1 MRTVV
6 KVGSGR
12 MGGMI
17 VVNRF
22 RSDAAGPDVEGFR
35 AALEDALAVLSE
47 QRGYVDGHLGRN
59 VDDPGLWVLQT
70 RWAGPGAYRRALSAY
85 DVKVRAWA
93 LLGQAIDEPSAYELV
108 VPGEPLNEAMPR
120 GDR

>member
-1 MRTVV
+1 
-6 KVGSGR
+6 
-12 MGGMI
+12 MI

-22 RSDAAGPDVEGFR
+22 RSDAASRDVEAFR
-35 AALEDALAVLSE
+35 AGLEEALAVLSE

-59 VDDPGLWVLQT
+59 VDDPDLWVLQT
-70 RWAGPGAYRRALSAY
+70 LWAGPGAYRRALSSY
-85 DVKVRAWA
+85 DVKMRAWA
-93 LLGQAIDEPSAYELV
+93 LLGQAIDEPGAYELV